1 MLLQLK
7 IENFLSYKNE
17 VVFDM
22 TASSLKEKNP
32 ELLIDP
38 IFEARNEKILRTAA
52 IYGANGSGKSNLL
65 KAIEFIIETVTGKKD
80 SELWQNFN
88 YSQSNPFILNTDSVK
103 KPSCFEMSF
112 IINSIEYRYGFKFL
126 NSIVESE
133 WLHKTKERETK
144 IFIRERQEF
153 DINNEYKVL
162 TVLEQNK
169 MIKPE
174 SLLLG
179 LASTFNEIN
188 SITIVNYFKN
198 FHFFDTF
205 DIGSFIKGNKLTPR
219 LEEEL
224 FRQKLLRLLQ
234 KADTG
239 IDNINFVKDKKE
251 KIKFNGIELE
261 NIFSDFL
268 NKQLIESTRNV
279 YDNKNKLVGKL
290 NLPFS
295 QFESE
300 GTRKFFDIA
309 LYAIEVLEKGG
320 ILVIDEIDTKF
331 HPILT
336 ENLIRLFY
344 DKEMNPNNAQLIF
357 STHNTNLMDSKVL
370 RRDQI
375 WLTEKDSF
383 GETRIFPLSQFKTDL
398 GKSVRNDE
406 AIEKN
411 YLEGKYGAIPIISGL
426 N

>member
-32 ELLIDP
+32 ELVTDP
-38 IFEARNEKILRTAA
+38 IFEERNEKILRTAA

-88 YSQSNPFILNTDSVK
+88 YSQGNPFILNPDSAK

-144 IFIRERQEF
+144 IFTREKQEF

-174 SLLLG
+174 SVLLG

-261 NIFSDFL
+261 NIFSEFL

-344 DKEMNPNNAQLIF
+344 DKEMNPNNAQLLF